1 MNPASSSPFQTGRD
15 RTPAPATQTS
25 TRTFNPW
32 PVAIV
37 ATFVVFISGT
47 IGLIILSAKDRN
59 DLVAADYYEQEIQ
72 YQSRLDQLERTAPF
86 SASIAAVYDAAHERL
101 TLSLPPQHAAAGA
114 SGEVQ
119 LYRPNHSGA
128 DQSFPIA
135 TSAEGVQYLPATDLP
150 SGLWKVRLH
159 WKVADQEFFADRQVV
174 VRPELRP

>member
-1 MNPASSSPFQTGRD
+1 MNPASSSPSQPGRE
-15 RTPAPATQTS
+15 RTPAPTPPAITQ
-25 TRTFNPW
+25 RFNPW
-32 PVAIV
+32 PFAIV
-37 ATFVVFISGT
+37 ATFVVFIAGT
-47 IGLIILSAKDRN
+47 IGLVILSAKDRN

-72 YQSRLDQLERTAPF
+72 YQARLDQLERTAPF
-86 SASIAAVYDAAHERL
+86 ATHIAASYDAAHERL

-114 SGEVQ
+114 SGRID

-135 TSAEGVQYLPATDLP
+135 TTPEGVQHLPATDLQ